1 MGRSS
6 RSDGPSQIHTHIGGI
21 ITHSFITCKLHYKQ
35 SGKSPP
41 TSVVNYPWKALR
53 RCIIRYLQLQFTSA
67 KAEPSR
73 TRHQWESSG
82 FLTIIRCHDYSSF
95 KYPWSYS
102 RPSSNADFVTLVF
115 MKVHNSVICSFQA
128 QIFMCFNF
136 LRMVSNTIIPR
147 NSVANQNTVHF
158 TVWNGM
164 VPLNINCGGACV
176 VVSDNFWT
184 NWGNCVM

>member
-6 RSDGPSQIHTHIGGI
+6 RYDGPSQIHTHIGGI

-35 SGKSPP
+35 SCKSPP

-53 RCIIRYLQLQFTSA
+53 MCIIRYLQLQFTSA
-67 KAEPSR
+67 MAEPSR
-73 TRHQWESSG
+73 TRHHWESSS
-82 FLTIIRCHDYSSF
+82 FLTIIRCHDYSFF
-95 KYPWSYS
+95 KYPWPYS
-102 RPSSNADFVTLVF
+102 RPSSNADFVTPVF
-115 MKVHNSVICSFQA
+115 MKVHNSVICSFQP

-147 NSVANQNTVHF
+147 NSVANQNTVDF
-158 TVWNGM
+158 TVWDGM
-164 VPLNINCGGACV
+164 VPLYVENRGACV

-184 NWGNCVM
+184 NRGNCEL